1 MRKLF
6 SVLSFVLL
14 YITLTFGQAAVEIPI
29 TVTDGNGNSK
39 VLTFGLDPTATPGI
53 DWDLGE
59 SELPPLPPVGAFDV
73 RFVSLTG
80 QASLLNGTWKDIRNA
95 PSFPFSGEYS
105 HRISFQP
112 AEPNYETQS
121 ITISWDLPPEIV
133 SGSTIT
139 INSDDPFTVPFVGQ
153 GSVVAPPVI
162 PDDYSRATIKVV
174 YQNIGP
180 VVPSPVF
187 NINPPNLNFGNV
199 NVGSSSTLQA
209 TVSNSGD
216 ADLVISNI
224 TSSNAQFTFAPNTFP
239 VTIAAGANLAF
250 DVTFSPT
257 TGGTQNGNL
266 EFTHN
271 AAGSPSTYS
280 LTGVGISTVPVFQV
294 SPASLNFGNTNVG
307 VSKTLSVTV
316 SNLGTVDPLVVS
328 SASIAAGEFSVN
340 PTSATIPAG
349 GSQVFSVTFTPP
361 AVGPYSGS
369 LVFTHNAAGSP
380 NSVAL
385 SGNGYVPP
393 AEYGLI
399 FDSVSVHV
407 PDNAFYTNY
416 MHLLDLQGGSLHAL
430 QFRLLTNL
438 SAGDDALLT
447 FQSIQKNH
455 AAISGSNWILETNLK
470 RGPIQ
475 ANGASKDT
483 IFVLLY
489 NLSSTGDLAPGNY
502 QNLFK
507 VNYKVAKLPPA
518 SPPMHSTFSIFNA
531 EGSTLEG
538 YPLTVAPS
546 RSIFDVF
553 VYRAGGNFGD
563 INGDGCVDILD
574 LIKIVDHIVGRDS
587 LVGAEFLRADLAP
600 WVPGNSDPDPDGVV
614 NVQDL
619 SVLQNII
626 LTGFFP
632 SGEPVGN
639 CGSGLPKFNGDAD
652 ATVNLYI
659 NNQGIEA
666 FLDSRVAIRGAQ
678 LEFGNVANN
687 PDNMIIKTD
696 LGQGFYH
703 KTGDLLRTLMYDRF
717 AEKYIDA
724 GVNFMA
730 NMPFVISN
738 PEDIN
743 LDKIVLV
750 DLNKKK
756 VINIQVNVVYGTPV
770 PLDYILY
777 QNYPNPF
784 NPNTSVKFQVPQDGL
799 VTIKIFDMLGQE
811 VATLLSDNIQKG
823 TYTLNWDGRDKN
835 GNYVSSGSYMYRMT
849 AGDFVQTKKM
859 MFLK

>member
-6 SVLSFVLL
+6 SVLSLVLL
-14 YITLTFGQAAVEIPI
+14 YVTIAFGQAAIEIPI

-39 VLTFGLDPTATPGI
+39 VLTFGLDPTATPGL
-53 DWDLGE
+53 DAALGE
-59 SELPPLPPVGAFDV
+59 SELPPLPPVGAYDA
-73 RFVSLTG
+73 RFISLTG
-80 QASLLNGTWKDIRNA
+80 QSNLLNGSWKDIRNA
-95 PSFPFSGEYS
+95 PSFPFSGTYQ
-105 HRISFQP
+105 HRINFQP
-112 AEPNYETQS
+112 ADPNYETQS
-121 ITISWDLPPEIV
+121 VTISWDLPPEIV

-174 YQNIGP
+174 YQNIAP
-180 VVPSPVF
+180 AVPHPVF
-187 NINPPNLNFGNV
+187 NINPTSLNFGNV

-209 TVSNSGD
+209 TVTNTGD
-216 ADLVISNI
+216 AALEISNI
-224 TSSNAQFTFAPNTFP
+224 TSSNAQFTFAPNVFP
-239 VTIAAGANLAF
+239 ITVAPGASEVFN
-250 DVTFSPT
+250 VTFSPT
-257 TGGTQNGNL
+257 AAGTQNGNL
-266 EFTHN
+266 VFTHN
-271 AAGSPSTYS
+271 AGSPTSYS

-294 SPASLNFGNTNVG
+294 NPASLGFGNTNVG
-307 VSKTLSVTV
+307 TSKTLNVTV
-316 SNLGTVDPLVVS
+316 SNLGTVDQLVVS
-328 SASIAAGEFSVN
+328 SAAIAASEFVVS

-349 GSQVFSVTFTPP
+349 GSQVFQVTFTPP
-361 AVGPYSGS
+361 AAGSYSGS
-369 LVFTHNAAGSP
+369 LVFTHNASGSP
-380 NSVAL
+380 NSVTL
-385 SGNGYVPP
+385 TGNGYVPP

-407 PDNAFYTNY
+407 ADNAFYSNY
-416 MHLLDLQGGSLHAL
+416 LHLLDLQGGSLHAL

-438 SAGDDALLT
+438 SAGDDLILT

-455 AAISGSNWILETNLK
+455 STIAGSNWVLETNLK
-470 RGPIQ
+470 RGTIQ

-483 IFVLLY
+483 IYVLLY
-489 NLSSTGDLAPGNY
+489 NLTGTGDLGPGNY
-502 QNLFK
+502 TNLFK
-507 VNYKVAKLPPA
+507 VNYKVAKLLPA
-518 SPPMHSTFSIFNA
+518 SPEKHSTFKIFNA
-531 EGSTLEG
+531 EGSTIEG
-538 YPLTVAPS
+538 YPLNVAPS
-546 RSIFDVF
+546 RSVFDVY
-553 VYRAGGNFGD
+553 VHRSGGNFGD

-587 LVGAEFLRADLAP
+587 LKGAEFTRADLAP

-619 SVLQNII
+619 SVLQNVI

-632 SGEPVGN
+632 SGEPVGS
-639 CGSGLPKFNGDAD
+639 CGSGLPKFNGNAD

-666 FLDSRVAIRGAQ
+666 YLDSKVAIRGAQ
-678 LEFGNVANN
+678 LEFGNVSNN

-696 LGQGFYH
+696 LGQGFYL

-738 PEDIN
+738 PNDIT

-756 VINIQVNVVYGTPV
+756 VINIQVNIVYGTPV
-770 PLDYILY
+770 PLDYILF

-784 NPNTSVKFQVPQDGL
+784 NPNTSVKFQVPEDGL

-811 VATLLSDNIQKG
+811 IATLISDNIQKG
-823 TYTLNWDGRDKN
+823 TYTLNWDGKDKN

-849 AGDFVQTKKM
+849 AGNFVQTKKM

>member
-6 SVLSFVLL
+6 S
-14 YITLTFGQAAVEIPI
+14 TFFIFAICTAVGFAQLAQIDLPLR
-29 TVTDGNGNSK
+29 VVNGSYPVK
-39 VLTFGLDPTATPGI
+39 ELKFGLDETATTGI
-53 DWDLGE
+53 DLHLGE
-59 SELPPLPPVGAFDV
+59 AGAPPFPPPGAFDAKWDLV
-73 RFVSLTG
+73 PYGVNW
-80 QASLLNGTWKDIRNA
+80 QVYKDYRNA
-95 PSFPFSGEYS
+95 PSFPYTGDVEHTILWQMGTGAPSVVLEYELPTGASIVIKDALTGGSLFNSG
-105 HRISFQP
+105 
-112 AEPNYETQS
+112 TL
-121 ITISWDLPPEIV
+121 TGT
-133 SGSTIT
+133 GSY
-139 INSDDPFTVPFVGQ
+139 TVPMPAANSAKMTVTYTNI
-153 GSVVAPPVI
+153 AP
-162 PDDYSRATIKVV
+162 A
-174 YQNIGP
+174 
-180 VVPSPVF
+180 VPHPIFGIAPAS
-187 NINPPNLNFGNV
+187 LNFGNL

-216 ADLVISNI
+216 ADLVLSGV
-224 TSSNAQFTFAPNTFP
+224 TSSDPQFTFTPNVFPITVAPSASA
-239 VTIAAGANLAF
+239 VF

-257 TGGTQNGNL
+257 AAGTQNGNL
-266 EFTHN
+266 VFTHN
-271 AAGSPSTYS
+271 ASGSPTNYS

-294 SPASLNFGNTNVG
+294 NPASLNFGNTNVG
-307 VSKTLSVTV
+307 ASKTLNVTV

-328 SASIAAGEFSVN
+328 SAAIAASEFVVS

-349 GSQVFSVTFTPP
+349 GSQVFQVTFSPTA
-361 AVGPYSGS
+361 AVAYSGT
-369 LVFTHNAAGSP
+369 LVFTHNASGSP
-380 NSVAL
+380 NSVNL
-385 SGNGYVPP
+385 LGNGYVPP

-416 MHLLDLQGGSLHAL
+416 LHLLDLQGSSLHAL

-438 SAGDDALLT
+438 SVGDDVLLT

-455 AAISGSNWILETNLK
+455 SAIAGSNWVLETNLK

-483 IFVLLY
+483 IYVLLY
-489 NLSSTGDLAPGNY
+489 NLTGTGDLGPGNY
-502 QNLFK
+502 TNLFK
-507 VNYKVAKLPPA
+507 VNYKVAKLLPA
-518 SPPMHSTFSIFNA
+518 SPEKHSTFRIFNA
-531 EGSTLEG
+531 EGSTIEG
-538 YPLTVAPS
+538 NPLNVAPS
-546 RSIFDVF
+546 RSVFDVY
-553 VYRAGGNFGD
+553 VHRSGGNFGD

-587 LVGAEFLRADLAP
+587 LHGAEFTRADLAP

-619 SVLQNII
+619 SVLQNVI

-632 SGEPVGN
+632 SGEPVGS
-639 CGSGLPKFNGDAD
+639 CGSGLPKFNGNAD

-666 FLDSRVAIRGAQ
+666 YLDSKVAIRGAQ
-678 LEFGNVANN
+678 LEFGNVSNN

-696 LGQGFYH
+696 LGQGFYM

-738 PEDIN
+738 PNDIT

-770 PLDYILY
+770 PLDYILF

-784 NPNTSVKFQVPQDGL
+784 NPNTSVKFQVPEDGL

-811 VATLLSDNIQKG
+811 IATLISDNIQKG
-823 TYTLNWDGRDKN
+823 TYTLNWDGKDKN

-849 AGDFVQTKKM
+849 AGNFVQTKKM